1 MSRHLG
7 ANVMAVGAV
16 LEVSDISSGQALGS
30 VMPVL
35 GFGEGEQSQTDALLD
50 VDSRSVAFRLMAIDA
65 GEGLA
70 VIRMGEPRPDDGA
83 HAANQGGQGDQ
94 GDQGCVMLEISEKP
108 FASLLWVG
116 AILLLAGTAVAVV
129 RRAQEGRKV

>member
-1 MSRHLG
+1 
-7 ANVMAVGAV
+7 
-16 LEVSDISSGQALGS
+16 
-30 VMPVL
+30 
-35 GFGEGEQSQTDALLD
+35 
-50 VDSRSVAFRLMAIDA
+50 IDA

-70 VIRMGEPRPDDGA
+70 VIRMGEPLPDDGA
-83 HAANQGGQGDQ
+83 HAANRGGQ
-94 GDQGCVMLEISEKP
+94 GDQGCVMLEISAKP